1 METEWEEMKRWPTKP
16 LGEFAEVIRGV
27 SFDKSQVFGA
37 PGQKLVPI
45 LRAGNIQD
53 SLLTDSDLVFVPAH
67 LVSPEQRMRQGDLAV
82 CMSSGSPAIVGKSAH
97 LESDWD
103 GSVGAFCAIV
113 RFNEKLH
120 HRFGSYWFR
129 SPAFTQW
136 RDNNAKGA
144 NIQNLRRTE
153 LESLSVPIP
162 PLPEQERIV
171 KLLDEAD
178 ELRKLRAQANRRT
191 AALIPS
197 LFYEMFGQADF
208 VEKTIGQFLEQGWL
222 LLHKDGNHGSLY
234 PRSSDF
240 GIEGIPFLS
249 ATCVN
254 DEGTIDH
261 LKVKRLVEAKAKL
274 LRHGWIEPGDV
285 LLAHNASVGAVG
297 FYDGDYDRAIIG
309 TSLTV
314 FRANPDRIEP
324 RFLWASL
331 RDLFFQDQLERIMKQ
346 ALRNQVPITAQR
358 ELFLRIPALALQKE
372 FAARVSDIRAVQAEQ
387 AASRRRLDDLFQSM
401 LHRAFQGDL

>member
-1 METEWEEMKRWPTKP
+1 MKRWPTKP
-16 LGEFAEVIRGV
+16 LGELLKVQNGFAFKSELFNENGKGLPIIR
-27 SFDKSQVFGA
+27 
-37 PGQKLVPI
+37 I
-45 LRAGNIQD
+45 R
-53 SLLTDSDLVFVPAH
+53 
-67 LVSPEQRMRQGDLAV
+67 DLARGF
-82 CMSSGSPAIVGKSAH
+82 SETFYEGEH
-97 LESDWD
+97 D
-103 GSVGAFCAIV
+103 
-113 RFNEKLH
+113 
-120 HRFGSYWFR
+120 
-129 SPAFTQW
+129 PAFEVESGDFLIGMDGEFRCYRWQGGKALLNQRVCRLQSFN
-136 RDNNAKGA
+136 RDLNAGYVFYGI
-144 NIQNLRRTE
+144 NDYLREIEDNTAFVTVKHLSSKQIASIE
-153 LESLSVPIP
+153 MSVP
-162 PLPEQERIV
+162 PLAEQERIV

-178 ELRKLRAQANRRT
+178 ELRKLRAQADRRT
-191 AALIPS
+191 AALVPS
-197 LFYEMFGQADF
+197 LFHEMFGQADF

-240 GIEGIPFLS
+240 GIEGVPFLS

-261 LKVKRLVEAKAKL
+261 LKVKRLAEVKAKL

-331 RDLFFQDQLERIMKQ
+331 RDVFFQDQLERIMKQ

-358 ELFLRIPALALQKE
+358 KLSLRIPLLPLQRE
-372 FAARVSDIRAVQAEQ
+372 FAARVPEIRAIQTEQ
-387 AASRRRLDDLFQSM
+387 AASRHRLDELFQSL
-401 LHRAFQGDL
+401 LHRAFNGEL